1 MSMAPNEAFIVEES
15 MLEDLCEVS
24 GEEARDGGNIILHE
38 EKEELLR
45 RISTNPRTKSV
56 FSSTSAVKRFSTSA
70 VTKGED
76 YDPIGPATPRS
87 SVISQRSLSISK
99 RPSQL
104 SQGSFQPQGVGN
116 YNVTRARRQSVQSA
130 VQANPGGHSNVHS
143 IATSINMTTEYQ
155 ALHMARKNETCP
167 CLTAVLALCNIHV
180 TI

>member
-1 MSMAPNEAFIVEES
+1 
-15 MLEDLCEVS
+15 MLEDLCQVS

-45 RISTNPRTKSV
+45 RISTNPRTRSV

-70 VTKGED
+70 VVKGDECVEV
-76 YDPIGPATPRS
+76 APRS
-87 SVISQRSLSISK
+87 SVASRSSSISK

-104 SQGSFQPQGVGN
+104 SQHSQPHMGN
-116 YNVTRARRQSVQSA
+116 YNVTRARRQSVQAA
-130 VQANPGGHSNVHS
+130 VSANPGGQSNVHS

-155 ALHMARKNETCP
+155 ALHMARKNERCP
-167 CLTAVLALCNIHV
+167 CLTAVLALCNVHV